1 MLLRVEND
9 FLAAFFYAGIK
20 IVGPISKGKDQVVAS
35 FVVTAGFPRSF
46 ILFDFFFLL
55 HVIIVIIIRWC
66 QRFFLVDFNWV
77 DG

>member
-46 ILFDFFFLL
+46 ILFDFFFCFMLL
-55 HVIIVIIIRWC
+55 
-66 QRFFLVDFNWV
+66 L
-77 DG
+77 